1 MIYKDCLI
9 KMYNFIKMMIIKII
23 MGTAIGVIMELTMEI
38 IMGINNFIIIIILEI
53 QIKLM

>member
-53 QIKLM
+53 QIKLI

>member
-9 KMYNFIKMMIIKII
+9 KMYNFIKMII
-23 MGTAIGVIMELTMEI
+23 MTIVMGITMGVTMRITMEI